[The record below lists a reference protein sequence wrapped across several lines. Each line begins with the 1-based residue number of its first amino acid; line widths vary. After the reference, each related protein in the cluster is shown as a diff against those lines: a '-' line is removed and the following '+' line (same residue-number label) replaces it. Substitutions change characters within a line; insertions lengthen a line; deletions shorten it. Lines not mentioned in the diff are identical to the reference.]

1 MIEITTLAS
10 SLPGIIHPS
19 TSSFMR
25 EFIFMNLYLK
35 ADGHNK
41 PAAGNEAGM
50 MKCLVKGLKR
60 SSEEIGN
67 EDLICRREA

>member
-41 PAAGNEAGM
+41 PAAGNETGM
-50 MKCLVKGLKR
+50 MKCLVK
-60 SSEEIGN
+60 
-67 EDLICRREA
+67 D